1 MAIEVDGK
9 KYKIVETLPYHGCGM
24 QAKAVET
31 PEGEKIAVK
40 CGGKWIWWTPEN
52 RLGVIK

>member
-9 KYKIVETLPYHGCGM
+9 KYKVAETLPYHGCGM
-24 QAKAVET
+24 YAKVVDT

-40 CGGKWIWWTPEN
+40 RDDKWVWWTSQN
-52 RLGVIK
+52 RLGK